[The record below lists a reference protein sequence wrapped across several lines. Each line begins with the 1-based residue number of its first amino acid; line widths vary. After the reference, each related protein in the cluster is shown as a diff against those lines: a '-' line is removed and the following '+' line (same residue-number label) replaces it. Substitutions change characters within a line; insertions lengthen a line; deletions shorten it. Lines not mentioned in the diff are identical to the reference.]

1 MPFRFTQSLYPIAD
15 VSACRDVLSLTDAIL
30 AGGARLVQLRA
41 KDLHTGDL
49 VGLARKV
56 LERTTRVGA
65 QLVINDRVDVA
76 KLVGAA
82 GVHLGQEDL
91 PPAAARDILGPDAVI
106 GFSTHNLAQ
115 VDAAIA
121 AGAIDYLAYGPV
133 FATTN
138 KRNPDPVQGVAAVRA
153 VRARCVLPLVAIGGI
168 SAATID
174 DVLAA
179 GADAVAVI
187 GAITSAQDPAAATR
201 NLLRQ
206 SSPLNPRNPL

>member
-1 MPFRFTQSLYPIAD
+1 MPFRFHQSLYPIAD
-15 VSACRDVLSLTDAIL
+15 ASACRDVLSLTDAIL

-41 KDLHTGDL
+41 KDLRTADL
-49 VGLARKV
+49 VRLARQV
-56 LERTTRVGA
+56 LQRTTRVGA
-65 QLVINDRVDVA
+65 QLIFNDRVDVA
-76 KLVGAA
+76 KLIGAT

-91 PPAAARDILGPDAVI
+91 PPAAARDILGPSAVI
-106 GFSTHNLAQ
+106 GFSTHNPAQ

-121 AGAIDYLAYGPV
+121 AGGIDYLAYGPV

-138 KRNPDPVQGVAAVRA
+138 KRNPDPVQGIAAIRA
-153 VRARCVLPLVAIGGI
+153 VRARCGLPLVAIGGI

-187 GAITSAQDPAAATR
+187 AAIASAQDPAAATR
-201 NLLRQ
+201 ALLGK
-206 SSPLNPRNPL
+206 SDSV